1 MLFRKNSL
9 KIFYLIISE
18 IYIPSIAQP
27 IFLYQKIFIF
37 NNYNILMLLY
47 MNEKYNY
54 KNTILIEF
62 EM

>member
-1 MLFRKNSL
+1 MLFRKNSF
-9 KIFYLIISE
+9 KIFYLIIAE
-18 IYIPSIAQP
+18 IYIPNIAQP